1 MITRETIK
9 VASLYLHDAL
19 SKVTLIDDLRNSV
32 IEFVIDETTFY
43 IIEGEL
49 TFEAMTQTDEGVHY
63 YELDYNRYFEQ
74 LETIVNKEIRKR
86 ESEIFLE
93 QFEGDY

>member
-1 MITRETIK
+1 MRE
-9 VASLYLHDAL
+9 Y
-19 SKVTLIDDLRNSV
+19 
-32 IEFVIDETTFY
+32 
-43 IIEGEL
+43 
-49 TFEAMTQTDEGVHY
+49 HY

-74 LETIVNKEIRKR
+74 LEVIVNKEIRKR